1 MPSNNSS
8 SFPFLRALC
17 GFTFS
22 TTPDRS
28 QPLFAA
34 RTREL
39 GAKANTEDLDRRRP
53 LAVLDRWRIHRFG
66 FRLQHQQ
73 NSLSN
78 LALLDGPGPDPFP
91 HLAFLHPQ
99 VGPFCR
105 LFHAEPAPVPRL
117 ASDAARC
124 EPFWLVDSMRM
135 YRFFYDHARRQLRRM
150 APNLFAITYR
160 NRE

>member
-1 MPSNNSS
+1 
-8 SFPFLRALC
+8 
-17 GFTFS
+17 

-28 QPLFAA
+28 QTPFAA
-34 RTREL
+34 RAREL

-78 LALLDGPGPDPFP
+78 LALLDGPGLDPFP

-99 VGPFCR
+99 VGTFCR

-117 ASDAARC
+117 AIDAARC

-135 YRFFYDHARRQLRRM
+135 YRFFSDYAHRSIGRWASKL
-150 APNLFAITYR
+150 LSIL
-160 NRE
+160 NRTRCCH